1 MDRSILVFTTSLVVS
16 VCAVLSAF
24 GFRGRVNTVGIDLGT
39 TYSVVAI
46 NEFGKVRVFSDDQNL
61 TLTLSAVGFSTDGI
75 TVGREAR
82 HAETYIYDAKR
93 FIGRPFV
100 QDHPYPFE
108 TVPNG
113 TTTGFK
119 LNPALGFGSSIT
131 PEDVGSIIVRRL
143 KQIAEADLGHG
154 VSQAVICVPASFDA
168 AQISATSVAF
178 KRAGLKVA
186 RVMPEPVAAACAYG
200 LHKRDVSHVLVYDF
214 GGGTLDVSV
223 LYVQDGS
230 IEVVANGGDN
240 DLGGTDLDQ
249 CLASRF
255 QECCTE
261 RFALA
266 EGMKIELSHADV
278 VSRDCCGHVT
288 VSRDDFERDCAHI
301 FRRAIDI
308 VLTTLENAMID
319 ISLIDEVVLVGGSSR
334 IPKIRQQLKDAL
346 GIHKLNTEI
355 DPDVT
360 VAVGAA
366 SILD

>member
-1 MDRSILVFTTSLVVS
+1 MDRSMLMLVTSLLVS
-16 VCAVLSAF
+16 TCAVLAAF
-24 GFRGRVNTVGIDLGT
+24 GFRGRVNTIGVDLGT
-39 TYSVVAI
+39 TFSVVAV
-46 NEFGKVRVFSDDQNL
+46 NEFGNVRVFSDDMNL
-61 TLTLSAVGFSTDGI
+61 TLTPSAVGFSANGI

-82 HAETYIYDAKR
+82 HAATRIYDAKR
-93 FIGRPFV
+93 FIGRPYV
-100 QDHPYPFE
+100 KEHPYPFE

-113 TTTGFK
+113 TSTGFK
-119 LNPALGFGSSIT
+119 LNPSLGFGPSIL
-131 PEDVGSIIVRRL
+131 PEDIGAIIVRRL
-143 KQIAEADLGHG
+143 KQIAEADLGHA
-154 VSQAVICVPASFDA
+154 VSQAVVCVPASFDA
-168 AQISATSVAF
+168 EQIRATSIAF

-200 LHKRDVSHVLVYDF
+200 LHKSKGHVLVYDF

-249 CLASRF
+249 CLAKKFDDCCKDRF
-255 QECCTE
+255 KI
-261 RFALA
+261 A
-266 EGMKIELSHADV
+266 ESMKIELSVKDE

-288 VSRDDFERDCAHI
+288 ISRHDFETDCGHI
-301 FRRAIDI
+301 FQRAIDI
-308 VLTTLENAMID
+308 VLSTLENAMID
-319 ISLIDEVVLVGGSSR
+319 IALIDEVVLVGGSSR

-346 GIHKLNTEI
+346 GIHKLNTDI